1 MMRLT
6 ASAAA
11 AIALAL
17 LVSPSSAAQS
27 DVLERAFAPGG
38 KVVFELSAGGYEI
51 VGTANSR
58 IRVDWRKSEGR
69 RVHVDA
75 EVKGNEATVWIDG
88 PATKG
93 AEARIE
99 LPQRSDLVVRLSAGE
114 LHIHGVEGS
123 KDVSARAGEI
133 DIQVGARDQYR
144 RVDASVTIGELNASA
159 FDVNKGGFFRS
170 FTLAGKGKYDLR
182 ARLTVGE
189 MNISR

>member
-1 MMRLT
+1 MRLIT
-6 ASAAA
+6 FTA

-17 LVSPSSAAQS
+17 LVAPSRAAQT
-27 DVLERAFAPGG
+27 DMLERPFAPGG
-38 KVVFELSAGGYEI
+38 KVILNLSAGGYEI
-51 VGTANSR
+51 VGTSDAKIR
-58 IRVDWRKSEGR
+58 IDWRKSGDR
-69 RVHVDA
+69 RVNVDA
-75 EVKGNEATVWIDG
+75 EVKGREATVWIDG
-88 PATKG
+88 PVTKG

-99 LPQRSDLVVRLSAGE
+99 VPQRTDLVVRLSAGE
-114 LHIHGVEGS
+114 LHIHRIEGS

-133 DIQVGARDQYR
+133 DLEVGAREQYR

-159 FDVNKGGFFRS
+159 FDINKGGFFRS